1 MFQPNPR
8 VLSMIAPFSRLASLH
23 LEQLTRPLCDASV
36 TRTPPRHGRAH
47 EHTASM
53 DDVDAS
59 LKRPGHAHEHT
70 ASRDDVG
77 ASLTRPGHADE
88 HTASLDDVD
97 ASLPRPD
104 RSAGSRRL
112 GRATVTVL
120 RGTP

>member
-53 DDVDAS
+53 DDV
-59 LKRPGHAHEHT
+59 
-70 ASRDDVG
+70 G
-77 ASLTRPGHADE
+77 ASLTSPGHADE
-88 HTASLDDVD
+88 HTASRDDVD
-97 ASLPRPD
+97 ASLTRHD

-112 GRATVTVL
+112 GRTTVTVL
-120 RGTP
+120 RGSP